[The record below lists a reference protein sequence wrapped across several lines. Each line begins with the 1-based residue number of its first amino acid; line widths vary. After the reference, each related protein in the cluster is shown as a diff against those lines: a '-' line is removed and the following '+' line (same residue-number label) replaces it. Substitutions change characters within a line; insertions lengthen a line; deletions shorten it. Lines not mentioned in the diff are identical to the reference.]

1 MNLERRMRQR
11 NRQDHDLEQW
21 LRLRKVDPTRDQF
34 GGRCYSSA
42 DIEALEEEKV
52 PWLKAKRR
60 RG

>member
-1 MNLERRMRQR
+1 VNLERRMRQR

-34 GGRCYSSA
+34 GGRRYSSA

>member
-1 MNLERRMRQR
+1 MRQR

-21 LRLRKVDPTRDQF
+21 LRLRKVDPSRDMV
-34 GGRCYSSA
+34 GGRRYSPA